1 MGKSDISA
9 GPRPEESRQTHPN
22 PTTYRI
28 DFIDLMIEVRVD
40 IEPAL
45 VTMPD
50 VSGKWTTQISALL
63 DVVKSVIKVKLTLRM
78 VCIRLTW

>member
-1 MGKSDISA
+1 
-9 GPRPEESRQTHPN
+9 
-22 PTTYRI
+22 
-28 DFIDLMIEVRVD
+28 MIEVRVD